1 MWWWWCSS
9 ESRITSFSHSFAKGM
24 KGGFIRGSL
33 IPLKQYQ
40 EILVVFLRTTDD
52 LPPADEAKER
62 EEEEGKGHFLQL

>member
-1 MWWWWCSS
+1 
-9 ESRITSFSHSFAKGM
+9 M

-33 IPLKQYQ
+33 IPLKQYK
-40 EILVVFLRTTDD
+40 EILVVFIRTTDD